1 MNELGTYIANRRNEL
16 RLTQKE
22 VVERMRQHGVA
33 RDATTLANWE
43 AGRQIIPLEVLPV
56 LAEALEENSPAKLY
70 DYAGILS
77 GIPGSGIVRLLDGK
91 PAATVERVERMIAA
105 LLEDNK

>member
-1 MNELGTYIANRRNEL
+1 MNELGTYIADKRNAL

-22 VVERMRQHGVA
+22 VVERMRLRGVN

-43 AGRQIIPLEVLPV
+43 AGRQVVPLEVLPV
-56 LAEALEENSPAKLY
+56 LAEALEENSPTKLY

-77 GIPGSGIVRLLDGK
+77 TIPGSGIVRLLDGQS
-91 PAATVERVERMIAA
+91 PETVERVERMIAA
-105 LLEDNK
+105 LLENNK

>member
-1 MNELGTYIANRRNEL
+1 MNELGTYIASRRNEL

-22 VVERMRQHGVA
+22 VVERMRQRGLN

-43 AGRQIIPLEVLPV
+43 AGRQIIPLEFLPI

-77 GIPGSGIVRLLDGK
+77 SIPGSGIVRLLDGK
-91 PAATVERVERMIAA
+91 PVETIERVERMIAA